1 MDLLLVLPELL
12 SVLGQAHLLG
22 DSLVAQLGH
31 AIPVNADAQF
41 DIHLTTRTTQLV
53 ERFVQV
59 NTHSSKSLIHL
70 LKALGCRL
78 GRGVNMNQA
87 VGQDPQTGR

>member
-1 MDLLLVLPELL
+1 MDLLLIFSKLF

-22 DSLVAQLGH
+22 DSFVSQFGH
-31 AIPVNADAQF
+31 AVAVNADAQF
-41 DIHLTTRTTQLV
+41 DIHLTPRATQLV

-70 LKALGCRL
+70 LEALSCRL
-78 GRGVNMNQA
+78 GRGINVNQA
-87 VGQDPQTGR
+87 VG